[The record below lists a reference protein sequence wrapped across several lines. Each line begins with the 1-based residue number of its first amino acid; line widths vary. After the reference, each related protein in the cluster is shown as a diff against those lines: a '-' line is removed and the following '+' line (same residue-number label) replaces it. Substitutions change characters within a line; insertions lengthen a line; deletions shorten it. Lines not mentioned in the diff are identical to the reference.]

1 MIVFFLWFRMHLCSA
16 FLVFI
21 HACVYF
27 SGSFTVSF
35 PCFLSFDS
43 VPMLRCVFL
52 TMCFSRFQTMAHFS
66 KVCYR
71 LHPCR
76 DMTLFLLLLGLLCYA
91 SQFFPR
97 FEPHGLSSIFA
108 LVLCL
113 CLLMLC
119 VFFCLHVWRNG
130 LRSRADL
137 LRETRVETSGRVH
150 SLS

>member
-91 SQFFPR
+91 SQFFPQVRTTWPVQYFR
-97 FEPHGLSSIFA
+97 FGIVFMFPNA
-108 LVLCL
+108 
-113 CLLMLC
+113 LC
-119 VFFCLHVWRNG
+119 VFLFTCMEERPTI
-130 LRSRADL
+130 SC
-137 LRETRVETSGRVH
+137 
-150 SLS
+150 